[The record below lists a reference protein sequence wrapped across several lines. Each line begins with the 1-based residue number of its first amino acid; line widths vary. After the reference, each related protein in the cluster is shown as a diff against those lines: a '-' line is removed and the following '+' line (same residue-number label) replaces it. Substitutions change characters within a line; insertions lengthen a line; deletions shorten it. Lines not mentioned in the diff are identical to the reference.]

1 MSVGTVVASDYR
13 NADILFAAKEGD
25 RLFVNKRTSELMTLQ
40 CAPESDATLIDR
52 AVGGDEWAY
61 QVLFR
66 RHRDRVRALVHRCA
80 SNVDEA
86 EDLVQLVFIKT
97 FLGLPGFRGQAAFTT
112 WLTRIAMNVC
122 TNYLRSLNKR
132 RVWLS
137 EVKDAVPALQARWR
151 ASPDEGP
158 EAVMARRERRRTV
171 IECIRALPERQREAV
186 SLHYLM
192 ERSYDEI
199 VEQLQVPMG
208 TLKVW
213 LYRGRHGLRREV
225 ERLGMTGSSL
235 PH

>member
-1 MSVGTVVASDYR
+1 M
-13 NADILFAAKEGD
+13 IK
-25 RLFVNKRTSELMTLQ
+25 KKSEFLPLQ
-40 CAPESDATLIDR
+40 CSPESDAALIDR
-52 AVGGDEWAY
+52 AVAGDEWAY

-80 SNVDEA
+80 GNVDEA
-86 EDLVQLVFIKT
+86 EDLVQLVFIKA

-122 TNYLRSLNKR
+122 TNYLRSLKKR

-137 EVKDAVPALQARWR
+137 EVNDAEPALQARWR

-158 EAVMARRERRRTV
+158 DAVLARKERRRIV
-171 IECIRALPERQREAV
+171 IEGIRALPERQREAV

-213 LYRGRHGLRREV
+213 LYRGRHELRREV
-225 ERLGMTGSSL
+225 ERLGVTRCS
-235 PH
+235 